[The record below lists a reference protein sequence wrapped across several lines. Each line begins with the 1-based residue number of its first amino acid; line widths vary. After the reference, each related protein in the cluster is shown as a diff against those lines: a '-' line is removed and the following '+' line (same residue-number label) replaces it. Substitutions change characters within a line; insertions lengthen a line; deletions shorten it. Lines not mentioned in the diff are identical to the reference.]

1 LLLVTTSFSFVQGL
15 RNGVQENHAA
25 LPTVAMCIA
34 GQMRAGFKP
43 EVIESQVSNMRL
55 FAPNINVFAYINP
68 ENEDP
73 SPWET
78 LKQRE
83 IDSDPFAFFKERWGE
98 NLIKLKQYTKKDV
111 ETPANTCEDR
121 FPLNGTRLYSQW
133 MTWKGCYDM
142 VNYEEILRQTKYDV
156 IVKLRPDTQLQGR
169 VPFSAHDVI
178 NTQPAVWGRI
188 NGHHQSGLSDD
199 FIVTH
204 RDTADVFFGTHRT
217 YWKCWD
223 KAKMDNVM
231 HNYLGEHVRDE
242 QVKEILS
249 LAGEMFLMN
258 HLKDF
263 GVPVHNVWTLKKV
276 VTIARNCKGSVVQLG
291 NGLQACQT

>member
-1 LLLVTTSFSFVQGL
+1 M
-15 RNGVQENHAA
+15 RPN
-25 LPTVAMCIA
+25 VAMCIT

-43 EVIESQVSNMRL
+43 EVIESQVSNMLL
-55 FAPNINVFAYINP
+55 FAPDINVFAYINP
-68 ENEDP
+68 GDEDP
-73 SPWET
+73 SPWESM
-78 LKQRE
+78 KERGDE
-83 IDSDPFAFFKERWGE
+83 SDPFASFKERWGE
-98 NLIKLKQYTKKDV
+98 NLIKLKQYTRIDV

-142 VNYEEILRQTKYDV
+142 VTDAENFLQHKYDV

-169 VPFSAHDVI
+169 IPFSADDVR
-178 NTQPAVWGRI
+178 NTQPAVWGRA
-188 NGHHQSGLSDD
+188 NGHHQSGLRDD

-223 KAKMDNVM
+223 QAKMDSISKTYM
-231 HNYLGEHVRDE
+231 GGEWSLKDE
-242 QVKEILS
+242 HVKEILG
-249 LAGEMFLMN
+249 LAGEMFLKN
-258 HLKDF
+258 HLNDY
-263 GVPVHNVWTLKKV
+263 GVPVHNVWSLRDV
-276 VTIARNCKGSVVQLG
+276 VTIARDCKGSVVQLG